1 MPNNIHP
8 HIKKLTIIAIIIGV
22 FLYFFSTDI
31 FSQQGKIYSLTID
44 GAISPANADYFIRGL
59 DKAVENDADL
69 LLLNLNTPGGLDKS
83 MRLMIQVILSSPIPV
98 VTYISPKGARGA
110 SAGTYLMYAS
120 HIAAMAPAT
129 NLGSATPVSI
139 GMISPP
145 EPEKDRTES
154 KDSDNSS
161 VDNRSPDNAESDE
174 INPEETNPE
183 NRASDSNTENVMQR
197 KIINDAEA
205 YIRSLA
211 QLRGRNEEWAVL
223 AVSQA
228 ANLSANEA
236 LEKKVIDLI
245 AYNQHEL
252 IKALHQRKVTLG
264 DKTIT
269 LQLVEPEIIELT
281 PDWRTEILIVITDP
295 SLAYLLLLAGI
306 YGLMFEFL
314 NPGSLLPGT
323 IGAIC
328 LIIALYA
335 LNMLPINMAG
345 LILLLIGITLMI
357 GEAFAPSFGVLGFG
371 GIISFTIGS
380 FMLMDTN
387 LPGFQIAPALIISTA
402 LISAFIV
409 IFVLSLLLKARG
421 RPIVTGEQQLLDHL
435 AIAVE
440 DFDGHGRVIIGGE
453 IWQADCSQVIKKE
466 QAVRIKAIDGLTLI
480 VMPLMSESETEIAGS
495 EMSEPTMS
503 KP

>member
-1 MPNNIHP
+1 MPHRIHP
-8 HIKKLTIIAIIIGV
+8 HIKKITIIAILVGI
-22 FLYFFSTDI
+22 FLYLFSTDV
-31 FSQQGKIYSLTID
+31 FAQQGKIYSLTID

-59 DKAVENDADL
+59 DEAVENKADL

-83 MRLMIQVILSSPIPV
+83 MRLMIRAILSSPIPV
-98 VTYISPKGARGA
+98 AIYISPKGARGA
-110 SAGTYLMYAS
+110 SAGTYLIYAS

-129 NLGSATPVSI
+129 NLGSATPISI
-139 GMISPP
+139 GIMKPP
-145 EPEKDRTES
+145 EPEKDKAKDT
-154 KDSDNSS
+154 DSDE
-161 VDNRSPDNAESDE
+161 PESDGL
-174 INPEETNPE
+174 
-183 NRASDSNTENVMQR
+183 ASDSKTENVLQR
-197 KIINDAEA
+197 KMINDAQA

-211 QLRGRNEEWAVL
+211 QLRGRNQEWAVL
-223 AVSQA
+223 AVTQA
-228 ANLSANEA
+228 DNLSANEA

-252 IKALHQRKVTLG
+252 IKELHHRQVTLG

-269 LQLVEPEIIELT
+269 LQLVDPEIIEFT

-328 LIIALYA
+328 LVVALYA

-357 GEAFAPSFGVLGFG
+357 GEVFAPSFGVLGFG

-402 LISAFIV
+402 LISLFLV
-409 IFVLSLLLKARG
+409 VFVLTLLLKARA
-421 RPIVTGEQQLLDHL
+421 RPLVSGDQQLLNQL

-440 DFDGHGRVIIGGE
+440 SFECHGRVMVRGE
-453 IWQADCSQVIKKE
+453 IWQAECEQSVTKE
-466 QAVRIKAIDGLTLI
+466 QAVRIDAIDGLTLK
-480 VMPLMSESETEIAGS
+480 VSTED
-495 EMSEPTMS
+495 
-503 KP
+503 

>member
-1 MPNNIHP
+1 MPNKIHP
-8 HIKKLTIIAIIIGV
+8 HIKKLTIIAIIIGI
-22 FLYFFSTDI
+22 LMYFFSTDV
-31 FSQQGKIYSLTID
+31 FSQQGKIVSVTID

-83 MRLMIQVILSSPIPV
+83 MRLMIQAILSSPIPV
-98 VTYISPKGARGA
+98 VIYISPKGARGA

-139 GMISPP
+139 GMINPP
-145 EPEKDRTES
+145 EPEKDKT
-154 KDSDNSS
+154 KNTDPDDSAQDGLAADN
-161 VDNRSPDNAESDE
+161 NN
-174 INPEETNPE
+174 
-183 NRASDSNTENVMQR
+183 ENVMQR
-197 KIINDAEA
+197 KILNDAEA

-211 QLRGRNEEWAVL
+211 QLRGRNEEWAAQ
-223 AVSQA
+223 AVHKA

-236 LEKKVIDLI
+236 LEHKVIDLV

-252 IKALHQRKVTLG
+252 IKALNQRQVKLG
-264 DKTIT
+264 DKTIV
-269 LQLVEPEIIELT
+269 LQLVEPEIIEFN
-281 PDWRTEILIVITDP
+281 PDWRTEILIVVTDP

-328 LIIALYA
+328 LIVALYA

-357 GEAFAPSFGVLGFG
+357 GEAFAPSFGVLGIG

-380 FMLMDTN
+380 FMLMDTS
-387 LPGFQIAPALIISTA
+387 LPGFQIAPSLIISTA

-409 IFVLSLLLKARG
+409 VFVFSLLLKARA
-421 RPIVTGEQQLLDHL
+421 RPVVTGAQQLLGQL

-453 IWQADCSQVIKKE
+453 IWQADCEQVVKKE
-466 QAVRIKAIDGLTLI
+466 QTVRVKAIDGLTLK
-480 VMPLMSESETEIAGS
+480 VKMED
-495 EMSEPTMS
+495 
-503 KP
+503 

>member
-8 HIKKLTIIAIIIGV
+8 HVKKITIVAIIIGII
-22 FLYFFSTDI
+22 LYFFPTDV
-31 FSQQGKIYSLTID
+31 FSQQGKIVSVTID

-59 DKAVENDADL
+59 DNAIEIDASL

-83 MRLMIQVILSSPIPV
+83 MRLMIQAILSSPIPV
-98 VTYISPKGARGA
+98 VIYISPKGARGA

-129 NLGSATPVSI
+129 NIGSATPVSI
-139 GMISPP
+139 GMIKPP
-145 EPEKDRTES
+145 EPEKD
-154 KDSDNSS
+154 KAKNADPDDFDKSDNSDQDS
-161 VDNRSPDNAESDE
+161 SAGES
-174 INPEETNPE
+174 NN
-183 NRASDSNTENVMQR
+183 ENVMQR
-197 KIINDAEA
+197 KMLNDAEA

-211 QLRGRNEEWAVL
+211 QLRGRNEEWAVQ
-223 AVSQA
+223 AVHRA
-228 ANLSANEA
+228 ANLSADEA
-236 LEKKVIDLI
+236 LKNKVIDLV

-252 IKALHQRKVTLG
+252 IKALNQRQVKLG
-264 DKTIT
+264 ARTIT
-269 LQLVEPEIIELT
+269 LKLVEPEIIEFN

-328 LIIALYA
+328 LIVALYA

-357 GEAFAPSFGVLGFG
+357 VEAFAPSFGVLGIG
-371 GIISFTIGS
+371 GIVSFIIGS
-380 FMLMDTN
+380 FMLMDTS

-409 IFVLSLLLKARG
+409 IFVLSLLLKARAS
-421 RPIVTGEQQLLDHL
+421 PVVTGEQQLLDKL

-440 DFDGHGRVIIGGE
+440 DFEGHGRVIIDGE
-453 IWQADCSQVIKKE
+453 IWQADCEQAIKKE
-466 QAVRIKAIDGLTLI
+466 QFVRILAIDGLTLK
-480 VMPLMSESETEIAGS
+480 VKME
-495 EMSEPTMS
+495 
-503 KP
+503 K